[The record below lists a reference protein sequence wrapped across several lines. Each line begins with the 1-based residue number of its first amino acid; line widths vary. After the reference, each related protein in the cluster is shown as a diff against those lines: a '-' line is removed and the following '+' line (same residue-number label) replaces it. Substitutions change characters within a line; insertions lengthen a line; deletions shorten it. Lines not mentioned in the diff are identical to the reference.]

1 MIEKTIM
8 KGQILSNREIHRSV
22 YRMEI
27 QVEQKQMFSNYQ
39 PGQFVNL
46 YLGERDLLLP
56 RPFSICD
63 YKDGVMVLI
72 IQTVGE
78 GTCRLSTKAMGEWVT
93 LSSPLG
99 NGFSTP
105 RGKTVQ
111 VVGGGCGVAPLLG
124 LSKKLAENGC
134 EVTVFL
140 GYGQDAFMVEEFLP
154 ICKNVNVA
162 SQEGKG
168 GYRGTVLDMLKDNM
182 DNEDV
187 NQIFACGPSAM
198 LQQLSR
204 YAMERRIPL
213 EVSLEERMGCGYG
226 ACLGCGVWIR
236 DSSPVLKKVC
246 WDGPVFDGG
255 KVLWNYEA

>member
-8 KGQILSNREIHRSV
+8 KGRIQSNREIHLGV

-27 QVEQKQMFSNYQ
+27 QVEQKKLFLNYQ

-63 YKDGVMVLI
+63 YRDGVVVLI
-72 IQTVGE
+72 IQMVGE
-78 GTCRLSTKAMGEWVT
+78 GTYRLSAKAMGEWVT

-99 NGFSTP
+99 NGFSIP
-105 RGKTVQ
+105 RGKSVQ

-124 LSKKLAENGC
+124 LSKKLTENGC
-134 EVTVFL
+134 EVTAFL

-154 ICKNVNVA
+154 TCKNVNIA
-162 SQEGKG
+162 SQEGKV
-168 GYRGTVLDMLKDNM
+168 GYGGTVLDMWKNHADHK
-182 DNEDV
+182 DV
-187 NQIFACGPSAM
+187 NQIFACGPAAM
-198 LQQLSR
+198 LQQLSQ
-204 YAMERRIPL
+204 YAMKRGIPL

-226 ACLGCGVWIR
+226 ACLGCGVWIG
-236 DSSPVLKKVC
+236 DSSPILKKVC